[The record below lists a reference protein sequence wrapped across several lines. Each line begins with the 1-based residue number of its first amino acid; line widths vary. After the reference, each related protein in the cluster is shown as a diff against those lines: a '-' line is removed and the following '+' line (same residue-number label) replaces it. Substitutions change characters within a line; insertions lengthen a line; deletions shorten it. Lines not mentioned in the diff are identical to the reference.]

1 MTAPLFLLDPPS
13 PGPLWAPF
21 TGVRP
26 IAELRAGIWKIRE
39 RWEGVL
45 GRKAKAL
52 LADHVE
58 GFSEGDEPDVR
69 RAAPIGGPAIIA
81 VSWFAPSG
89 EPPTVSPSAR
99 RLENEGKTVAWV
111 VPAGA
116 RWEGP
121 DDTTGESAPID
132 GLELHGTFDL
142 LHALE
147 VLLPPDCA
155 DFLRE
160 QRDEV
165 PGGCLVVGDPGEV
178 VCLGAHVEPGV
189 IFDVRNGAIV
199 LEEDTEVRAGTR
211 LEGPFYAGTGSRLM
225 GGDFRGTVIGPHCR
239 VRGEIS
245 GSLFLG
251 FSNKAHEG
259 FIGHSVIGHWANLGA
274 GTTTSNLKNTYG
286 EVQLQVGSERIR
298 TGRQFLGSLIGDHAK
313 TAIGSLLNTGT
324 TISTGTHLFG
334 PPPVPKYVPPFS
346 WGNAGSERLTQEGF
360 LKIAE
365 RVMPRRNVELTPERR
380 ASLIATHR
388 RLSGT

>member
-39 RWEGVL
+39 RWEAIL
-45 GRKAKAL
+45 RRKTTAL

-58 GFSEGDEPDVR
+58 GFAEGDEPDVR
-69 RAAPIGGPAIIA
+69 KAAPIDGPAIIA
-81 VSWFAPSG
+81 ASWFAPSG
-89 EPPTVSPSAR
+89 EPLAVGPTVR
-99 RLENEGKTVAWV
+99 RLENEGHTVAWI

-116 RWEGP
+116 RWAGP
-121 DDTTGESAPID
+121 GDTAGESASID

-147 VLLPPDCA
+147 VLLAPDCA

-160 QRDEV
+160 PRDEV
-165 PGGCLVVGDPGEV
+165 PESCIVVGDPAEV

-189 IFDVRNGAIV
+189 IFDVRHGAIV
-199 LEEDTEVRAGTR
+199 LEVDTEIRAGTR
-211 LEGPFYAGTGSRLM
+211 LEGPFYAGTASRLM
-225 GGDFRGTVIGPHCR
+225 GGDFRGTVIGPYCR

-259 FIGHSVIGHWANLGA
+259 FIGHSVIGQWANLGA

-286 EVQLQVGSERIR
+286 EIQLQAGTERIP

-324 TISTGTHLFG
+324 TISTGANLFG
-334 PPPVPKYVPPFS
+334 PPPVPKYVPPFA
-346 WGNAGSERLTQEGF
+346 WGNTGSERLTEEGF
-360 LKIAE
+360 LKIAG
-365 RVMPRRNVELTPERR
+365 RVMPRRGVELTPERR

-388 RLSGT
+388 RLAGT